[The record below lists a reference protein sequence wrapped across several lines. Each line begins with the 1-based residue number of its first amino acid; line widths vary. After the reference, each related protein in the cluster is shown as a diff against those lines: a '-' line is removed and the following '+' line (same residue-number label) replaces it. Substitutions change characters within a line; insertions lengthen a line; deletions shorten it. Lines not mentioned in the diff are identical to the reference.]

1 MFSHLIQ
8 KELRHYMHD
17 FRFVAIFVLCASLS
31 ALSVYVG
38 GEKYRQQ
45 LREYMT
51 VSQSNQN
58 RLRTTL
64 EKGYISNLWWFGY
77 NWNRRPEVLSPLVY
91 GLSGKLGQEVNLHA
105 QRPVEFEGSSF
116 ETDPVHALFGVLD
129 LDFIVKIV
137 LSLCVLLLTY
147 DSICGEKE
155 AGTLRLYASFSVSRS
170 RLAVAK
176 LAGSTLAIVVPL
188 SFAFLLASA
197 VLALSPR
204 VSLQV
209 QDWMRI
215 VALMGV
221 FVLYLMVFI
230 AFGLWISAST
240 HRRLTAFLSLLCL
253 WTIWIF
259 VVPDIAVR
267 FARYL
272 SPVESIYDMEKRI
285 DTIRWE
291 MRARKV
297 EEIGA
302 YQERTRVENLD
313 AITPAQQEEAER
325 VHRAAY
331 KSIRKKWN
339 QQFYRSMSDLQ
350 AVRHRQMQ
358 KQRDLLSVLSS
369 LSPLGA
375 ISFTSMDI
383 ARTGPIQQARI
394 IGVMGP
400 HLVYLDSFIQE
411 NWILPS
417 EIRDLTDF
425 SPFTYRDTDTL
436 GDCISRNVFHFV
448 NLGLLALVGFSGAYM
463 ALMRYDVR

>member
-1 MFSHLIQ
+1 MFGHLIQ
-8 KELRHYMHD
+8 KELRHYMLD
-17 FRFVAIFVLCASLS
+17 FRFIAIFVLCALLS
-31 ALSVYVG
+31 VLSVYVG

-45 LREYMT
+45 LREYVT

-64 EKGYISNLWWFGY
+64 EKGYIYNLWWFGY

-170 RLAVAK
+170 RLALAK
-176 LAGSTLAIVVPL
+176 LVGSTLAIIVPL
-188 SFAFLLASA
+188 LFAFLLASA
-197 VLALSPR
+197 VLVLSPR

-240 HRRLTAFLSLLCL
+240 HRRMTAFLSLLCL
-253 WTIWIF
+253 WTVWIF
-259 VVPDIAVR
+259 VVPDIALR
-267 FARYL
+267 IARRL
-272 SPVESIYDMEKRI
+272 SPVESIYDVEKRI

-291 MRARKV
+291 IRTRKV
-297 EEIGA
+297 EELRA
-302 YQERTRVENLD
+302 YRERARVEYRD
-313 AITPAQQEEAER
+313 AITGAQQEKAES
-325 VHRAAY
+325 VLRAAY
-331 KSIRKKWN
+331 KTIREKWN
-339 QQFYRSMSDLQ
+339 LQYYRSMTDLQ
-350 AVRHRQMQ
+350 AVRHSQMQ
-358 KQRDLLSVLSS
+358 EQRALLAVLSS

-375 ISFTSMDI
+375 ISFTSMDL

-394 IGVMGP
+394 IEVMGP
-400 HLVYLDSFIQE
+400 YLVYLDAFIQE
-411 NWILPS
+411 NLALPS

-436 GDCISRNVFHFV
+436 ADCISRNAFHIV
-448 NLGLLALVGFSGAYM
+448 NLVLLALVGFAGAYM

>member
-1 MFSHLIQ
+1 MFGRLVQ
-8 KELRHYMHD
+8 KELRHYMLD
-17 FRFVAIFVLCASLS
+17 FRFVAIFVLCALLS
-31 ALSVYVG
+31 GLSVYVG
-38 GEKYRQQ
+38 GEKHRQQ
-45 LREYMT
+45 LREYMK
-51 VSQSNQN
+51 VSQSNQD

-77 NWNRRPEVLSPLVY
+77 NWNRRPEVLSPFVY
-91 GLSGKLGQEVNLHA
+91 GLSGRLGQEVNLHA
-105 QRPVEFEGSSF
+105 QRPLEFEGSSF

-170 RLAVAK
+170 RIAITK
-176 LAGSTLAIVVPL
+176 LVGSTLAIVVPL

-197 VLALSPR
+197 VLALSPS
-204 VSLQV
+204 VTLQV

-221 FVLYLMVFI
+221 FVLYLMVFV

-240 HRRLTAFLSLLCL
+240 HRRLSAFLSLLCL

-259 VVPDIAVR
+259 VVPDLAVR

-272 SPVESIYDMEKRI
+272 SPVESIYEMEKRI
-285 DTIRWE
+285 DSIRWE
-291 MRARKV
+291 MRARKM
-297 EEIGA
+297 EEIRA
-302 YQERTRVENLD
+302 YRERIRVENRGAL
-313 AITPAQQEEAER
+313 TPAQQEEAER

-331 KSIRKKWN
+331 KSIREKWN
-339 QQFYRSMSDLQ
+339 LQYYRSMSDLQ

-358 KQRDLLSVLSS
+358 KQRALIAVLSS

-375 ISFTSMDI
+375 ISFTSIDF

-394 IGVMGP
+394 IEVMSP
-400 HLVYLDSFIQE
+400 HLVYLDSFIQK
-411 NWILPS
+411 NWVIPS

-425 SPFTYRDTDTL
+425 SRFTYRDTDTI
-436 GDCISRNVFHFV
+436 GDCISRNAFHIV
-448 NLGLLALVGFSGAYM
+448 NLVLLALVGFSGAYM
-463 ALMRYDVR
+463 AIVRYDVR

>member
-1 MFSHLIQ
+1 MRSPP
-8 KELRHYMHD
+8 
-17 FRFVAIFVLCASLS
+17 S
-31 ALSVYVG
+31 
-38 GEKYRQQ
+38 
-45 LREYMT
+45 
-51 VSQSNQN
+51 
-58 RLRTTL
+58 TTFDN
-64 EKGYISNLWWFGY
+64 IS
-77 NWNRRPEVLSPLVY
+77 
-91 GLSGKLGQEVNLHA
+91 
-105 QRPVEFEGSSF
+105 VEFEGSSF

-267 FARYL
+267 IARYL

-313 AITPAQQEEAER
+313 SITPVQQEEAQR

-331 KSIRKKWN
+331 KSIRRKWN
-339 QQFYRSMSDLQ
+339 LQFYRSMSYLQ

-394 IGVMGP
+394 MGVMGP

-436 GDCISRNVFHFV
+436 GDCMSRNAFHFV
-448 NLGLLALVGFSGAYM
+448 NLVLLALVGFSGAYM
-463 ALMRYDVR
+463 ALMKYDVR

>member
-1 MFSHLIQ
+1 MFGHLVQ
-8 KELRHYMHD
+8 KELRHYMLD
-17 FRFVAIFVLCASLS
+17 FRFVAIFVLCALLS
-31 ALSVYVG
+31 SLSVYVG
-38 GEKYRQQ
+38 GEKHRQQ

-51 VSQSNQN
+51 VSQSNQD

-77 NWNRRPEVLSPLVY
+77 NWNRRPEMLSPLVY

-170 RLAVAK
+170 KLAIAK
-176 LAGSTLAIVVPL
+176 LVGSTLAIVVPL
-188 SFAFLLASA
+188 LFAFLLASA
-197 VLALSPR
+197 VLALSPS

-215 VALMGV
+215 VALTGV

-230 AFGLWISAST
+230 AFGLWMSAST
-240 HRRLTAFLSLLCL
+240 HRRMTAFLSLLCL
-253 WTIWIF
+253 WTVWIF

-272 SPVESIYDMEKRI
+272 SPVESIYNMEKRI

-291 MRARKV
+291 MRERKV
-297 EEIGA
+297 EEIRA
-302 YQERTRVENLD
+302 YQERVRVENRD
-313 AITPAQQEEAER
+313 ANTLAQQAEAES
-325 VHRAAY
+325 VHRAAF

-339 QQFYRSMSDLQ
+339 LQYYRSMSDLQ
-350 AVRHRQMQ
+350 AVRLRQMQ
-358 KQRDLLSVLSS
+358 KQRDLLAVLSS

-394 IGVMGP
+394 LEVMSP

-417 EIRDLTDF
+417 EMRDLTDF
-425 SPFTYRDTDTL
+425 SQFTYRDTDTL
-436 GDCISRNVFHFV
+436 GDCISRNAFHIL
-448 NLGLLALVGFSGAYM
+448 NLVLLVLVGFAGAYM
-463 ALMRYDVR
+463 ALVRYDVR

>member
-272 SPVESIYDMEKRI
+272 SPVERIYDMEKRI
-285 DTIRWE
+285 DTIRWD

-302 YQERTRVENLD
+302 YQVRTRVENLD
-313 AITPAQQEEAER
+313 SITPVQQEEAQR

-331 KSIRKKWN
+331 KSIRRKWN
-339 QQFYRSMSDLQ
+339 LQFYRSMSDLQ

-436 GDCISRNVFHFV
+436 GDCMSRNVFHFV
-448 NLGLLALVGFSGAYM
+448 NLVLLALVGFSGAYM
-463 ALMRYDVR
+463 ALMKYDVR